1 MRLPVRLAWRY
12 ALSSKSRNLTHLI
25 SAISMFVIAAVT
37 AAMIA
42 ILSAFNG
49 IESVVTE
56 LFGTLDSPVALVP
69 VTGTT
74 LSDEVGEWALAQ
86 WGPESEDPI
95 IMAVAPVI
103 EEEAVV
109 AFGTG
114 APIVVTMLAFDS
126 LLLQGAPIERALQS
140 KKWNPELQGIP
151 CVALGIGVRNMLGIG
166 RINEGPEHALIRFK
180 APIRGKKL
188 SKHRERAF
196 QSREGLGCDA
206 FSINADLDSR
216 YVLAPL
222 ALARDL
228 FGLDHAVSRFELA
241 LLPGLSVDEVAKQ
254 MRQSIAPAPQ
264 AIRIRTRS
272 EKNKLITQTNRAEK
286 WATFVILSFILIVA
300 AFNVMASLTML
311 LLDKREDMS
320 VLHAMGLSGWRLEQV
335 FSLQG
340 LLINTVGGAIGA
352 LGGVMLVM
360 GQQTFGWVQ
369 LQGSVIPAYPVQL
382 EWTDIVGT
390 LAIVIL
396 IGGIGSGWMVRRLVR
411 RLLN

>member
-1 MRLPVRLAWRY
+1 
-12 ALSSKSRNLTHLI
+12 
-25 SAISMFVIAAVT
+25 MFVIGAVT

-56 LFGTLDSPVALVP
+56 LFGTLDAPIALVP
-69 VTGTT
+69 VTGTF
-74 LSDEVGEWALAQ
+74 LSDEVGDWAMAQ
-86 WGPESEDPI
+86 WGPESESPMI
-95 IMAVAPVI
+95 LAAAPVI
-103 EEEAVV
+103 EEEAVA

-114 APIVVTMLAFDS
+114 APLVITLLAFDS
-126 LLLQGAPIERALQS
+126 LLLQGAPIERALRS
-140 KKWNPELQGIP
+140 KKWNPELHDMP
-151 CVALGIGVRNMLGIG
+151 CVTLGIGVRNMLGIG
-166 RINEGPEHALIRFK
+166 RINEGLEHALIRFK

-196 QSREGLGCDA
+196 QSREALGCDA

-222 ALARDL
+222 AFAQDL
-228 FGLDHAVSRFELA
+228 FGLDRAVSRFELA
-241 LLPGLSVDEVAKQ
+241 IAPGLSEDEIAMH
-254 MRQSIAPAPQ
+254 MRHSIATAPQ
-264 AIRIRTRS
+264 PIRIRTRS
-272 EKNKLITQTNRAEK
+272 EKNQLITQTNRAEK

-311 LLDKREDMS
+311 LLDKREDMA
-320 VLHAMGLSGWRLEQV
+320 VLYAMGLSGWRLEQV

-340 LLINTVGGAIGA
+340 LLINTVGGTVGA
-352 LGGVMLVM
+352 LVGIFLVW

-382 EWTDIVGT
+382 ELTDVIGT
-390 LAIVIL
+390 LVIVIV
-396 IGGIGSGWMVRRLVR
+396 IGGVGSGWMVRRLVR